1 MIGDFLQSVARIGLG
16 AYWLYFAS
24 QKWSGVSW
32 VHPLI
37 VAAGAQNPVPG
48 VHELLVRVVTPNWFL
63 FAEAQTAGET
73 LAGALLVLGL
83 ATRWAAGLAVLLSV
97 GLSLSIAFTIPDLG
111 LRWLY
116 YLAVF
121 TSLAVAV
128 NGPGSLA
135 LERLLPVPRWLRS

>member
-1 MIGDFLQSVARIGLG
+1 MGGFLQSVSRIGLG

-24 QKWSGVSW
+24 QKWGGVSW

-37 VAAGAQNPVPG
+37 VAAGARNPVPG

-73 LAGALLVLGL
+73 VAGALLLVGL

-116 YLAVF
+116 YLAF
-121 TSLAVAV
+121 FASLAIAV

-135 LERLLPVPRWLRS
+135 LERLFPVPRWLRS